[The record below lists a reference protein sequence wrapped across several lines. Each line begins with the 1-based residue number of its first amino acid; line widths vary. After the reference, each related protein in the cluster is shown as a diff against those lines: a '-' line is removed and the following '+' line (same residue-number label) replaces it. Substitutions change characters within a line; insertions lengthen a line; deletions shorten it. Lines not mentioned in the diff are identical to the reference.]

1 MKKLNKGYTLVE
13 MIAVVTIIAIILPT
27 IFSILYVILQQQL
40 KVSRIIKTKQQ
51 GDAILTFVKEKVS
64 RNAVSIKDSSSIVKC
79 AFVNESYSSNI
90 GSDFI
95 FADNSVPSSDFNF
108 SILSGVLSYR
118 GKLQVGGIITTGLH
132 DSSVSISNFNI
143 SCYKKNGN
151 SKTLV
156 SITYNIS
163 PKDNASASVSQGQI
177 TLPYQTVILMRN

>member
-1 MKKLNKGYTLVE
+1 
-13 MIAVVTIIAIILPT
+13 MIMVILIIAIILPT

-51 GDAILTFVKEKVS
+51 GDVILSFIKEKVT
-64 RNAVSIKDSSSIVKC
+64 RNAVSIKDSSSNVKC
-79 AFVNESYSSNI
+79 ANVNDSYSSTS

-95 FADNSVPSSDFNF
+95 FVDNSSPSSDFNI
-108 SILSGVLSYR
+108 SLSSGILSYTGR
-118 GKLQVGGIITTGLH
+118 LQTGAGIVTVGLH
-132 DSSVSISNFNI
+132 DSSVGISNFAI

-151 SKTLV
+151 SKALV

-163 PKDNASASVSQGQI
+163 PNDNAFASFSQGQI